1 MTVQD
6 WPCRSI
12 DPAQGLGVDGD
23 GPRYTNMNETRNE
36 TNRPPGPLWR
46 EAGPNHLTFRFP
58 GGFAGSWSAHR
69 RPFERVSL
77 VRSLHSCT
85 RAGSFP
91 ARSLSGSVT
100 DHDRG

>member
-36 TNRPPGPLWR
+36 TNRPPGHLWR
-46 EAGPNHLTFRFP
+46 EAGPNHLTFRF
-58 GGFAGSWSAHR
+58 
-69 RPFERVSL
+69 
-77 VRSLHSCT
+77 
-85 RAGSFP
+85 
-91 ARSLSGSVT
+91 
-100 DHDRG
+100 